1 MKSLRF
7 LERGK
12 RRKAMEVTK
21 VKRKSSCPMGMTK
34 CMGVKRTGMIQSW
47 GSISGNVDDRCRK
60 LIRCMRRNIRNMRG
74 DSETKGG
81 GGGGGGGAQT

>member
-21 VKRKSSCPMGMTK
+21 VKRKSSCPMGTTK
-34 CMGVKRTGMIQSW
+34 CMGVKRTGMIHNR

-60 LIRCMRRNIRNMRG
+60 LIRCMRRNIRNRMG
-74 DSETKGG
+74 DLETKGG
-81 GGGGGGGAQT
+81 EGGAQT